1 MIRVRAFAPATVG
14 NAGVGFDLLGF
25 ALDVCGDVV
34 EVSAGNPGVR
44 ILSISGAQ
52 NLPLDAGENTATAGL
67 VKLIGDRRIPFG
79 FDVRI
84 DKGIP
89 IGSGLGGSASSA
101 VAGIVAASALLDEPL
116 TKEEMLKYALIG
128 EAIATGAEG
137 GAHADNVVPC
147 LLGGL
152 QICDSDA
159 PMSIPVPDG
168 VRVVVV
174 HPDLTIKTS
183 DSRKQLPDNVPL
195 ATVVNQTRFLSTF
208 IASGFSNDAERFGKA
223 CVDLLAEPGR
233 RELIPGFE
241 IAKQRALLA
250 GAWSFSISGSGPTVF
265 ALVPEEIEKHVEEL
279 IVSVFTSQGI
289 TCQSWCTSISK
300 QGARIENYG

>member
-14 NAGVGFDLLGF
+14 NAGVGFDILGF

-44 ILSISGAQ
+44 IMSIDGTQ

-67 VKLIGDRRIPFG
+67 IKLIGDRRLPFG

-84 DKGIP
+84 SKGIP

-116 TKEEMLKYALIG
+116 TTQEMLEYALIG
-128 EAIATGAEG
+128 EAVASGA
-137 GAHADNVVPC
+137 AHADNVAPC

-152 QICDSDA
+152 QICNTDA
-159 PMSIPVPDG
+159 PLSIPVPEG
-168 VRVVVV
+168 IRVVVV
-174 HPDLTIKTS
+174 HPDITIKTL
-183 DSRKQLPDNVPL
+183 DSRKRLPDQIPL
-195 ATVVNQTRFLSTF
+195 ETVVDQSRLLSTF
-208 IASGFSNDAERFGKA
+208 IAAGFGNDAEKFGKA
-223 CVDLLAEPGR
+223 CVDLLVEPSR
-233 RELIPGFE
+233 QDLIPGFE

-250 GAWSFSISGSGPTVF
+250 GAWSFSISGSGPTIF
-265 ALVPEEIEKHVEEL
+265 AFVPESVEKHVEEL

-289 TCQSWCTSISK
+289 SSKSWCTNISA